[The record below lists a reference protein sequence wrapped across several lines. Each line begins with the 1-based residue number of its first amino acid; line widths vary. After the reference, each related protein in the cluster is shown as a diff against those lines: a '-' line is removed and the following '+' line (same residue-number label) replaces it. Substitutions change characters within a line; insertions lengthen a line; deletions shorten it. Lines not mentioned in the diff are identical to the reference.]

1 MTVASD
7 VKKCLASLKSA
18 QATLKQL
25 SIKANHPHAKESF
38 EKASKTTM
46 KIIGRIQ
53 QRMETL
59 EREEPQY
66 KGY

>member
-1 MTVASD
+1 MTVAAN

-18 QATLKQL
+18 QSTLKQL
-25 SIKANHPHAKESF
+25 SIEANHPHAKESF
-38 EKASKTTM
+38 EKASQTTM
-46 KIIGRIQ
+46 QIIGRIE
-53 QRMETL
+53 QRMQTL